1 MDNNKSRN
9 KNQQQYHKTAMNRL
23 IIRHAR
29 QIVQVCSNGEPM
41 ICQSNHLQNV
51 SVMENNDD
59 SNGGGFSLVVDENGQ
74 ILNVGTDD
82 VIGKEYEGMK
92 FEQEIDA
99 TGKCVIPGTW
109 IELFFSVYLPS

>member
-1 MDNNKSRN
+1 
-9 KNQQQYHKTAMNRL
+9 MNRL

-41 ICQSNHLQNV
+41 ICQSNLLQNV
-51 SVMENNDD
+51 SVMENNNTNDE
-59 SNGGGFSLVVDENGQ
+59 GFSLVVDESGR

-82 VIGKEYEGMK
+82 VIGKEYEGIK

-99 TGKCVIPGTW
+99 TGKCIIPG
-109 IELFFSVYLPS
+109 IRLFCKILVLDNADYTDLQDPKVVYTVMMKF